1 MKEQFFI
8 VLSSFILTVIC
19 GSVFVRVLRKKKIAQ
34 PIYEYV
40 EEHKGKKGTP
50 TAGGLFFIIPASLVF
65 LLSNAE
71 KSRSSFVA
79 LAIGIAFM
87 LVGFLDD
94 FIKLKSKKNEGL
106 KPYQKII
113 FQVGIA
119 LIFGAYA
126 YFNGITEFR
135 VPFSTESVDF
145 GVYTVF
151 FDAFIFVATTNCV
164 NLTDGIDGLASSVSL
179 VYLLFLSFIIYKSVG
194 GYDEYITL
202 SVSLIGALSGFLVFN
217 KSKASVFMGDTG
229 SLSLGGFISALS
241 ILSGNGFYIL
251 ILGIVFVLTGISVII
266 QVAYFKLTKKR
277 VFLMAPFHHHLQM
290 KGLSEE
296 KIVYYYSLLTVLT
309 GAVSLIF

>member
-1 MKEQFFI
+1 ME
-8 VLSSFILTVIC
+8 
-19 GSVFVRVLRKKKIAQ
+19 KIH
-34 PIYEYV
+34 V
-40 EEHKGKKGTP
+40 
-50 TAGGLFFIIPASLVF
+50 
-65 LLSNAE
+65 
-71 KSRSSFVA
+71 SRSEYNIAAFNAVKEMVLEAKGATSSIA
-79 LAIGIAFM
+79 L
-87 LVGFLDD
+87 FLDD

-135 VPFSTESVDF
+135 VPFTSESVDF

-179 VYLLFLSFIIYKSVG
+179 VYLLFLSFIIYKSAEV
-194 GYDEYITL
+194 YDEYITL

-266 QVAYFKLTKKR
+266 QVAYYKLTKKR